1 MVGYLFGDGTGQTQD
16 TLTDAR
22 RRMAVA
28 MLQQGMDSSPIRSP
42 WQGAARM
49 AEALV
54 GGLQFRNMQSQQ
66 NDTHNQ
72 LMSALTGQPYTP
84 PTQSGGFLSSIFGGG
99 NSSAPSD
106 QSGSSGG
113 MTVPAASNATA
124 GNTATG
130 QASVSDPNIFNSFMD
145 TVKSGGLTNPNGLA
159 AVAATGQH
167 ESGFSPKNVY
177 GNWADPSQSGRALTA
192 GGALSWNGP
201 RYEAMK
207 QYVAANGGDPTRPD
221 PKLQAQYFL
230 HENPQLIAG
239 LNAAKSPEEAQ
250 SLMNNA
256 WRYAGYNQ
264 AGGETARRIA
274 SARSFLPQFSGQGG
288 NGAPVQTASLD
299 PSAGMGQAYA
309 PPQSPQSNGAAQAI
323 NQIAPMGA
331 NPTQQ
336 QVVDGQLKVSRA
348 MGYEDGQ
355 PIIQPQQS
363 QQPAMGNVGIGQ
375 VPAGSG
381 GQPVLDVTQVPQ
393 LSSAAGLPF
402 ANGGSPA
409 GGAPQASA
417 APMSPQQNLA
427 DALMQKNDTALGGI
441 MAPAG
446 MPQPAS
452 AQGGGNFPPAPSSQ
466 GGQQAVAQAMSGL
479 PPQLAS
485 NPKAMALL
493 SVMTN
498 PNASAG
504 DRSVAG
510 MILQQQMT
518 PQYDFIT
525 RPDGSVVAV
534 NKLNPAMSQQVQ
546 GAMKTDSIV
555 DGPVDQ
561 NTGLPSKLV
570 WNPVDGVKGR
580 LGADGSIQP
589 AGQVQAQ
596 QAPQPG
602 AIPAPPPGVDPKK
615 YREEAGSRSAA
626 DALPSA
632 KDEFGFAKD
641 LTDRPSYK
649 EYAAAVPTWNSFTK
663 HIQDNTPAADKAI
676 VDDFAKILNPGRS
689 VNTGAFLL
697 NMDAQSIPAL
707 LQGQLAKAWS
717 GEGELGPDAR
727 AQMAQ
732 IARLKVEQYRN
743 AWGLDAQQS
752 AEIAKAHHMNSD
764 LIIPKI
770 PDLEDI
776 DFSKI
781 NSTTTT
787 RNGLN
792 GGQPA
797 QGSPVQIKSVDDY
810 NNLKSG
816 TEYIDPNGNRRTK
829 N

>member
-1 MVGYLFGDGTGQTQD
+1 MVGFIFGGDTGQTQES
-16 TLTDAR
+16 LTDAR

-72 LMSALTGQPYTP
+72 LMAALTGQPYTP
-84 PTQSGGFLSSIFGGG
+84 QAQSGGLLSSIFGGG
-99 NSSAPSD
+99 NSSGASAQNPAQD
-106 QSGSSGG
+106 RMVQDASGQ
-113 MTVPAASNATA
+113 PIASNATPSSIGTPSSA
-124 GNTATG
+124 GGNPAYRDAI
-130 QASVSDPNIFNSFMD
+130 ASIES
-145 TVKSGGLTNPNGLA
+145 KGSGDYG
-159 AVAATGQH
+159 AVGPT
-167 ESGFSPKNVY
+167 SP
-177 GNWADPSQSGRALTA
+177 SMGRALGRYQIMEANIAPWSQEALGRAVTPDEFLANPHIQDAIFDKKFGGYVNQFGPSGAAQAWFA
-192 GGALSWNGP
+192 GPGGVGKLNRQDSLGTSVGT
-201 RYEAMK
+201 Y
-207 QYVAANGGDPTRPD
+207 AN
-221 PKLQAQYFL
+221 KF
-230 HENPQLIAG
+230 
-239 LNAAKSPEEAQ
+239 NAALGAPQ
-250 SLMNNA
+250 S
-256 WRYAGYNQ
+256 Q
-264 AGGETARRIA
+264 A
-274 SARSFLPQFSGQGG
+274 PVP
-288 NGAPVQTASLD
+288 NAPVQTASLD
-299 PSAGMGQAYA
+299 PSTGMKQAYA
-309 PPQSPQSNGAAQAI
+309 PPQQSSGGAQAI
-323 NQIAPMGA
+323 NQIAPAGA
-331 NPTQQ
+331 NP
-336 QVVDGQLKVSRA
+336 A
-348 MGYEDGQ
+348 
-355 PIIQPQQS
+355 

-409 GGAPQASA
+409 GAAPQASA

-446 MPQPAS
+446 TPQPAS
-452 AQGGGNFPPAPSSQ
+452 AQGGGNFPPAPSAQ

-493 SVMTN
+493 SVVTN

-555 DGPVDQ
+555 DGPIDPT
-561 NTGLPSKLV
+561 TGLPSKLV

-580 LGADGSIQP
+580 LGPDGSIQP
-589 AGQVQAQ
+589 AGQAQPQ